1 MNENQTKS
9 NNLLDTTD
17 CLEAI
22 GVFRGWKN
30 FLFVI
35 VALCLL
41 LLQTSFW
48 LVDTGWVPARLG
60 SASSRQRPEPEPGKP
75 GQATGVAR
83 IGICEQD
90 ESNEAAVVGGAPH
103 ENIQDVNEAAKKV
116 AANANQQAE
125 AISKKPQQPT
135 TEKSLFGITFRHL
148 AWLVRFVDVLL
159 VLAATL
165 YCLTMLFSLKISLIG
180 RLGGINHICRA
191 FFLSL
196 IMLVLLL
203 PWQRAFGCVV
213 IGAIYTPSELVQS
226 CAAESR
232 GIFGISL
239 HYLRFSGYWLLI
251 VLLLILSQVR
261 SCRWAKA
268 ILRRLE
274 VI

>member
-1 MNENQTKS
+1 MNENQAGQK
-9 NNLLDTTD
+9 NLLDTTD

-35 VALCLL
+35 AILCLL
-41 LLQTSFW
+41 LLQISFW
-48 LVDTGWVPARLG
+48 LVDTGWVPAKRG
-60 SASSRQRPEPEPGKP
+60 PS
-75 GQATGVAR
+75 TGIFEA
-83 IGICEQD
+83 D
-90 ESNEAAVVGGAPH
+90 ESNEPAVAGGLAGGDV
-103 ENIQDVNEAAKKV
+103 QDVGEAAKKV
-116 AANANQQAE
+116 AAKANQPAE
-125 AISKKPQQPT
+125 ATSAEPQQSA
-135 TEKSLFGITFRHL
+135 TEKSLFGIQFGHL
-148 AWLVRFVDVLL
+148 AWLVRFVNVVLIL
-159 VLAATL
+159 TATI

-213 IGAIYTPSELVQS
+213 IGAMYTPCELRECS
-226 CAAESR
+226 AETG
-232 GIFGISL
+232 GIFYSIL
-239 HYLRFSGYWLLI
+239 HYLRFTGYWLLI

-261 SCRWAKA
+261 SCRWTKG

>member
-48 LVDTGWVPARLG
+48 LVDTGWIPTT
-60 SASSRQRPEPEPGKP
+60 E
-75 GQATGVAR
+75 VAC
-83 IGICEQD
+83 IGTCEQD

-116 AANANQQAE
+116 AANANQPAE